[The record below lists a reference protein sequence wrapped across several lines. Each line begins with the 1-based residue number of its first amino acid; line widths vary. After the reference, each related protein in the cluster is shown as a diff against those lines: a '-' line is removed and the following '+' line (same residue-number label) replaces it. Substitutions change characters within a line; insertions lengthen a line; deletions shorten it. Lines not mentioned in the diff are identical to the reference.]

1 MRQHRRMSSP
11 PLRPT
16 VIQIR
21 RLRQLWRSAGW
32 PCQDML
38 EVELLALGWLGF
50 LVSVPVGIGFALGG
64 VVGEMPGA
72 RQRIP
77 R

>member
-38 EVELLALGWLGF
+38 EVELLA
-50 LVSVPVGIGFALGG
+50 PKAATA
-64 VVGEMPGA
+64 PA
-72 RQRIP
+72 P
-77 R
+77 RADGLQASPSKS

>member
-38 EVELLALGWLGF
+38 EVELLALGWLERQQDAHGRET
-50 LVSVPVGIGFALGG
+50 LRDRKSVV
-64 VVGEMPGA
+64 
-72 RQRIP
+72 
-77 R
+77 